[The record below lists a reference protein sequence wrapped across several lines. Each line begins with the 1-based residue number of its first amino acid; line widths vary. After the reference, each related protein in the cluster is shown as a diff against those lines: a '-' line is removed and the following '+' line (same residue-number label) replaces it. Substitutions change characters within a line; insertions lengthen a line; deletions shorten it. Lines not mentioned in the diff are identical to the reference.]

1 MPRYAAVDIGS
12 NSVRMMA
19 AEVNQETIRVLAEER
34 QVTRL
39 GESVFRTGRIS
50 EDALTFLSATLARMA
65 AIYQKLSVD
74 RVRAVATSAVRDA
87 GNQEEFVARASAI
100 LGVGVEVISGP
111 EESRLIQMGVESRW
125 PRPKE
130 RTLIIDVGGG
140 STELIVCQA
149 GQLIDAVS
157 KPLGAVRLTE
167 LFLKNDPPKP
177 EELHRMNQYIDE
189 KLASFTKRHR
199 NEKFD
204 RAVATSASAAAVV
217 SAVNELPRVRREESD
232 RMRARTSQ
240 VRQLYANLSARDLA
254 ARRKVVGIG
263 PRRAEIVIPGAAV
276 FLKVLE
282 GFRHHSIYYS
292 AAGVRDGIIADFEM
306 RGVGRELSQLSN
318 EQRKVVET
326 MAKRYGVSMKHIQ
339 KVAQMA
345 VRLFEVSHPVH
356 NLPPAA
362 GKLLHAAAYLHD
374 IGHFV
379 SDTGHHK
386 HSAYLVANSDMPG
399 FTNRERFTISVLCQF
414 HRKSMPQPRHA
425 NFQALDA
432 DAKRTVL
439 LLAPLLR
446 LADSLDRGHRQR
458 VHDLKGQIK
467 NGGLLIQV
475 RAEKDADLEVWAA
488 NNAAGAFQQVYGIPL
503 SIQRARG

>member
-1 MPRYAAVDIGS
+1 
-12 NSVRMMA
+12 MMA

-339 KVAQMA
+339 KVAQIA

-362 GKLLHAAAYLHD
+362 GKLLHAAAYFALALAALCPAAYRPPQALCVSGGEFRHARLH
-374 IGHFV
+374 
-379 SDTGHHK
+379 
-386 HSAYLVANSDMPG
+386 
-399 FTNRERFTISVLCQF
+399 
-414 HRKSMPQPRHA
+414 QPRALHHFRAVSVPPKIDATTQNYA
-425 NFQALDA
+425 NFSCLECGREANCFCW
-432 DAKRTVL
+432 L
-439 LLAPLLR
+439 LCCAWR
-446 LADSLDRGHRQR
+446 DSLDRGHRQR

>member
-1 MPRYAAVDIGS
+1 
-12 NSVRMMA
+12 
-19 AEVNQETIRVLAEER
+19 
-34 QVTRL
+34 
-39 GESVFRTGRIS
+39 
-50 EDALTFLSATLARMA
+50 
-65 AIYQKLSVD
+65 
-74 RVRAVATSAVRDA
+74 
-87 GNQEEFVARASAI
+87 
-100 LGVGVEVISGP
+100 
-111 EESRLIQMGVESRW
+111 
-125 PRPKE
+125 
-130 RTLIIDVGGG
+130 
-140 STELIVCQA
+140 
-149 GQLIDAVS
+149 
-157 KPLGAVRLTE
+157 
-167 LFLKNDPPKP
+167 
-177 EELHRMNQYIDE
+177 
-189 KLASFTKRHR
+189 
-199 NEKFD
+199 
-204 RAVATSASAAAVV
+204 
-217 SAVNELPRVRREESD
+217 
-232 RMRARTSQ
+232 MRARTTQ
-240 VRQLYANLSARDLA
+240 IRQLYATLSTRDLA
-254 ARRKVVGIG
+254 GRRKITGIG

-282 GFRHHSIYYS
+282 GFQHHSIYYS
-292 AAGVRDGIIADFEM
+292 TAGVRDGIIADFEA

-318 EQRKVVET
+318 EQRKVVEA

-345 VRLFEVSHPVH
+345 VRLFEVSHPIH

-399 FTNRERFTISVLCQF
+399 FTNRERFTIATLCQF

-446 LADSLDRGHRQR
+446 LADCLDRGHRQR

-467 NGGLLIQV
+467 NGGFVIQV
-475 RAEKDADLEVWAA
+475 SAEKDADLEVWAA
-488 NNAAGAFQQVYGIPL
+488 NNAAGAFQQVYGIPV
-503 SIQRARG
+503 SIQRAR

>member
-50 EDALTFLSATLARMA
+50 EEALTFLSATLARMA
-65 AIYQKLSVD
+65 AIYQKLNVD

-87 GNQEEFVARASAI
+87 GNQEEFIARASAI

-111 EESRLIQMGVESRW
+111 EESRLIRLGVESRW

-140 STELIVCQA
+140 STELIVCQG

-167 LFLKNDPPKP
+167 LFLKSDPPKA

-189 KLASFTKRHR
+189 KLASFTRKHR
-199 NEKFD
+199 NEMFD

-217 SAVNELPRVRREESD
+217 SAVNELPRARREEAD
-232 RMRARTSQ
+232 RMRARTTQ
-240 VRQLYANLSARDLA
+240 IRQLYANLSTRDLA
-254 ARRKVVGIG
+254 ARRKIAGIG

-282 GFRHHSIYYS
+282 AFQHRSLYYS
-292 AAGVRDGIIADFEM
+292 AAGVRDGIIADFEA

-318 EQRKVVET
+318 EQLKVVEA

-345 VRLFEVSHPVH
+345 VRLFEVAHPIH

-362 GKLLHAAAYLHD
+362 GKMLHAAAYLHD

-399 FTNRERFTISVLCQF
+399 FTNRERFTIATLCQF

-446 LADSLDRGHRQR
+446 LADCLDRGHRQR

-467 NGGLLIQV
+467 NGGFLIQV

-488 NNAAGAFQQVYGIPL
+488 NNAAAAFQQVYGIPVT
-503 SIQRARG
+503 IQRAR